1 MATALQIENLSKE
14 YRLGSIGHG
23 ALYMDLKSWWCRLR
37 GKEDPNTPLYTG
49 VRGNGG
55 ARTFWALKGV
65 SLSAEQGKVLGII
78 GRNGA
83 GKSTLLKIISRITAP
98 TIGEVKIKGR
108 VASLLEVGTG
118 FHPELTGAENVFLN
132 GAILGMTKAEVK
144 SKFDEIVDFSGVG
157 RFIDTPVKRYSS
169 GMYVRLAFAVGAHL
183 EPEILLVDEVLAV
196 GDAGF
201 QKKCLGKMD
210 EVSREGR
217 TVLFV
222 SHNLDAVSTLCDRV
236 IWLDEGQ
243 IFLDGP
249 AQEVVSRYLETLLS
263 SGQGERKA
271 AAAKNKIFFLKQFF
285 PVDDAHRP
293 LPFITRGADL
303 KLQLKYGCKPE
314 IAPAK
319 VLVNIMFGHARV
331 NNLISCPCEFKGQE
345 LMNQTLEGNL
355 FCKIPSFPLVP
366 GIYEIRIA
374 VLVNELLVDKV
385 TGLIRVAE
393 DQENGSRSSS
403 GQQGVGRKTDMK
415 RLRGNFW
422 VDYEWSL
429 SPED

>member
-1 MATALQIENLSKE
+1 MATAIHIENLSKE

-37 GKEDPNTPLYTG
+37 GKEDPNSRLDLG
-49 VRGNGG
+49 VSGDDG
-55 ARTFWALKGV
+55 ARTFWALKEV
-65 SLSAEQGKVLGII
+65 SLEVEQGKVLGII

-98 TIGEVKIKGR
+98 TTGEVKIKGR

-157 RFIDTPVKRYSS
+157 KFIDTPVKRYSS

-201 QKKCLGKMD
+201 QKKCLGKMN

-222 SHNLDAVSTLCDRV
+222 SHNLDAVSNLCDRV
-236 IWLDEGQ
+236 IWLEGGE

-249 AQEVVSRYLETLLS
+249 AQEVAPAYLDAMLKEGIADRAPARLQGKMFYFKKILPVDA
-263 SGQGERKA
+263 QGEFLPQVKSGGPLTLKLDYVCCPEVKTENIWMTVVFGNNRVSQAFSCPFEFSAADKA
-271 AAAKNKIFFLKQFF
+271 GLRQEGSFTLT
-285 PVDDAHRP
+285 
-293 LPFITRGADL
+293 LPF
-303 KLQLKYGCKPE
+303 
-314 IAPAK
+314 
-319 VLVNIMFGHARV
+319 
-331 NNLISCPCEFKGQE
+331 
-345 LMNQTLEGNL
+345 
-355 FCKIPSFPLVP
+355 FPLVP
-366 GIYEIRIA
+366 GVYEVRCAIFINGLKVDRFPTLLRLEENVDPEESDA
-374 VLVNELLVDKV
+374 TQVAHQKPLGQDNLFLVDY
-385 TGLIRVAE
+385 R
-393 DQENGSRSSS
+393 
-403 GQQGVGRKTDMK
+403 
-415 RLRGNFW
+415 
-422 VDYEWSL
+422 WSL
-429 SPED
+429 DPDHQG

>member
-1 MATALQIENLSKE
+1 MATALKIENLAKE

-37 GKEDPNTPLYTG
+37 GQEDPNSPLD
-49 VRGNGG
+49 RGAGG
-55 ARTFWALKGV
+55 HGGDRNFWALKGIT
-65 SLSAEQGKVLGII
+65 LEAEQGKVLGII

-98 TIGEVKIKGR
+98 TQGIVKIRGR

-118 FHPELTGAENVFLN
+118 FHPELTGRENVFLN
-132 GAILGMTKAEVK
+132 GAILGMSKAELQ

-196 GDAGF
+196 GDVGF

-210 EVSREGR
+210 EVTKQGR

-222 SHNLDAVSTLCDRV
+222 SHNMEAVSSLCERV
-236 IWLDEGQ
+236 VWLD
-243 IFLDGP
+243 DGKITMDGST
-249 AQEVVSRYLETLLS
+249 QEVVSSYLEALLS
-263 SGQGERKA
+263 KGQEERKDA
-271 AAAKNKIFFLKQFF
+271 GGENKIFSFKQFF
-285 PVDDAHRP
+285 PVN
-293 LPFITRGADL
+293 GADQPMTLVRLGDDL
-303 KLQLKYGCKPE
+303 KLQLRYTCTPE
-314 IAPAK
+314 IASAT
-319 VLVNIMFGHARV
+319 VLVNVVFGHSRAA
-331 NNLISCPCEFKGQE
+331 NLISCPCEFRGEQ
-345 LMNQTLEGNL
+345 LINQALEGSL

-366 GIYEIRIA
+366 GIYEIRVA
-374 VLVNELLVDKV
+374 ALVNELLVDKV
-385 TGLIRVAE
+385 AGLIQVTENPEHEVRAGG
-393 DQENGSRSSS
+393 QEM
-403 GQQGVGRKTDMK
+403 GRKLDLE
-415 RLRGNFW
+415 RLRGTFW

-429 SPED
+429 HGDA

>member
-1 MATALQIENLSKE
+1 MATALQIENLAKE

-37 GKEDPNTPLYTG
+37 GQEDPNSLLDRG
-49 VRGNGG
+49 AGGNGG
-55 ARTFWALKGV
+55 DRKFWALKGI
-65 SLSAEQGKVLGII
+65 SLEAEQGRVLGII

-98 TIGEVKIKGR
+98 TRGVVKIHGR

-118 FHPELTGAENVFLN
+118 FHPELTGRENVFLN

-144 SKFDEIVDFSGVG
+144 SKFEEIADFSGVG

-210 EVSREGR
+210 EVTKQGR

-222 SHNLDAVSTLCDRV
+222 SHNIDAVSTLCHRV
-236 IWLDEGQ
+236 IWIDGGE

-249 AQEVVSRYLETLLS
+249 PQEVVPAYLDAVLQQGTADRTPGVVAGKLFYFKKIIPVDA
-263 SGQGERKA
+263 QGE
-271 AAAKNKIFFLKQFF
+271 FLPQVKSGG
-285 PVDDAHRP
+285 P
-293 LPFITRGADL
+293 LTL
-303 KLQLKYGCKPE
+303 KLDYACRPE
-314 IAPAK
+314 VKGDNIWMTVVFGTNRLPQVFACPFEFSAADK
-319 VLVNIMFGHARV
+319 AELRQEGSFTLRLPVL
-331 NNLISCPCEFKGQE
+331 S
-345 LMNQTLEGNL
+345 
-355 FCKIPSFPLVP
+355 LVP
-366 GIYEIRIA
+366 GVYELRCAIFINGLKVDRFPTLLRVA
-374 VLVNELLVDKV
+374 ANVDSQESDAAQVAHRKPMGQDNLFLVDY
-385 TGLIRVAE
+385 
-393 DQENGSRSSS
+393 Q
-403 GQQGVGRKTDMK
+403 
-415 RLRGNFW
+415 
-422 VDYEWSL
+422 WSL
-429 SPED
+429 DQDPQG

>member
-1 MATALQIENLSKE
+1 MATALHIENLSKE

-37 GKEDPNTPLYTG
+37 GKEDPNALLDTG
-49 VRGNGG
+49 VSAHDG
-55 ARTFWALKGV
+55 ARTFWALRGV
-65 SLSAEQGKVLGII
+65 TLSAEQGKVLGII

-98 TIGEVKIKGR
+98 TTGEVKIKGR

-157 RFIDTPVKRYSS
+157 KFIDTPVKRYSS

-201 QKKCLGKMD
+201 QKKCLGKMN

-236 IWLDEGQ
+236 IWLEEGR
-243 IFLDGP
+243 IFLDGHP
-249 AQEVVSRYLETLLS
+249 QEVVPAYLNAMLQQGTADRAPARLQGKMFYFKKILPVDA
-263 SGQGERKA
+263 QGE
-271 AAAKNKIFFLKQFF
+271 FLAQVKSGGS
-285 PVDDAHRP
+285 
-293 LPFITRGADL
+293 LTL
-303 KLQLKYGCKPE
+303 KLDYVCRPE
-314 IAPAK
+314 VK
-319 VLVNIMFGHARV
+319 TENIWMTVVFGNNRV
-331 NNLISCPCEFKGQE
+331 PQAFSCPFEFSAADRAGLRE
-345 LMNQTLEGNL
+345 EGSFTLTL
-355 FCKIPSFPLVP
+355 PSLPLVP
-366 GIYEIRIA
+366 GVYDLRCAIFINGLKVDKFPTLLRVEENINLQQSDISQ
-374 VLVNELLVDKV
+374 VSHHKPLGQDNLFLVDY
-385 TGLIRVAE
+385 R
-393 DQENGSRSSS
+393 
-403 GQQGVGRKTDMK
+403 
-415 RLRGNFW
+415 
-422 VDYEWSL
+422 WSL
-429 SPED
+429 DPDHQG

>member
-1 MATALQIENLSKE
+1 MATALQIENLAKE

-157 RFIDTPVKRYSS
+157 RFIGTPVKRYSS

-249 AQEVVSRYLETLLS
+249 AQEVAPAYLDAMLKQGTADRAPARLQGKMFYFKKILPVDA
-263 SGQGERKA
+263 QGEFLPQVKSGGPLTLKLDYVCRPEVKSENIWMTVVFGNNRVSQAFSCPFEFA
-271 AAAKNKIFFLKQFF
+271 AADKAGLREEGSFTLT
-285 PVDDAHRP
+285 
-293 LPFITRGADL
+293 LPFL
-303 KLQLKYGCKPE
+303 
-314 IAPAK
+314 
-319 VLVNIMFGHARV
+319 
-331 NNLISCPCEFKGQE
+331 
-345 LMNQTLEGNL
+345 
-355 FCKIPSFPLVP
+355 PLVP
-366 GIYEIRIA
+366 GVYEVRCA
-374 VLVNELLVDKV
+374 VFINGLKVDRFPTLLRVEENVNLQESDASQVPHHKPLGQDNLFLVDY
-385 TGLIRVAE
+385 R
-393 DQENGSRSSS
+393 
-403 GQQGVGRKTDMK
+403 
-415 RLRGNFW
+415 
-422 VDYEWSL
+422 WSL
-429 SPED
+429 DQDRQG

>member
-1 MATALQIENLSKE
+1 MATALHIENLSKE

-23 ALYMDLKSWWCRLR
+23 VFYMDIKSWWCRLR
-37 GKEDPNTPLYTG
+37 GKEDPNSPVYTE
-49 VRGNGG
+49 VRGHDG
-55 ARTFWALKGV
+55 ARKFWALKGV
-65 SLSAEQGKVLGII
+65 SLEAEQGKVLGII

-98 TIGEVKIKGR
+98 TLGEVKIKGR

-118 FHPELTGAENVFLN
+118 FHPELTGGENVFLN

-210 EVSREGR
+210 EVTKEGR

-236 IWLDEGQ
+236 IWLDEGK

-249 AQEVVSRYLETLLS
+249 TQEVVPAYLNAMLQQGTADRAPARVK
-263 SGQGERKA
+263 GKIFHFKKIIPINAQGEFLAQVKSGGPLTLKLDYVCRPEAKTENMWMTVVFGNNRLSQAFSCPFEFSA
-271 AAAKNKIFFLKQFF
+271 ADRAGLREEGSFTLT
-285 PVDDAHRP
+285 
-293 LPFITRGADL
+293 LPF
-303 KLQLKYGCKPE
+303 
-314 IAPAK
+314 
-319 VLVNIMFGHARV
+319 
-331 NNLISCPCEFKGQE
+331 
-345 LMNQTLEGNL
+345 
-355 FCKIPSFPLVP
+355 FPLVP
-366 GIYEIRIA
+366 GVYEVRCAIFINGLKVDRFPTLLR
-374 VLVNELLVDKV
+374 VEENVNLQESDAIQVPHHKPLGQDTLFLVDY
-385 TGLIRVAE
+385 R
-393 DQENGSRSSS
+393 
-403 GQQGVGRKTDMK
+403 
-415 RLRGNFW
+415 
-422 VDYEWSL
+422 WSL
-429 SPED
+429 DSDRQG

>member
-1 MATALQIENLSKE
+1 MATALHLENLAKE

-37 GKEDPNTPLYTG
+37 GQEDPNSRLDTG
-49 VRGNGG
+49 VGGHGG

-65 SLSAEQGKVLGII
+65 TLAAEQGKVLGII

-98 TIGEVKIKGR
+98 TSGEVKIKWR

-236 IWLDEGQ
+236 IWLEGGK
-243 IFLDGP
+243 IFLDGS
-249 AQEVVSRYLETLLS
+249 AQEVVHRYSDAMLS
-263 SGQGERKA
+263 TEGQARDEASVIK
-271 AAAKNKIFFLKQFF
+271 KLFHFKKFY
-285 PVDDAHRP
+285 PVDDASNAVQSVRSGSQVN
-293 LPFITRGADL
+293 LLLEYA
-303 KLQLKYGCKPE
+303 CKQE
-314 IAPAK
+314 VRSANVIINA
-319 VLVNIMFGHARV
+319 VFGHSRIP
-331 NNLISCPCEFKGQE
+331 NLFSCPYEFTSHE
-345 LMNQTLEGNL
+345 LANL
-355 FCKIPSFPLVP
+355 PLDGRLVCKIPDFPLVP
-366 GIYEIRIA
+366 GIYEVRCA
-374 VLVNELLVDKV
+374 VLVNELLTDKLN
-385 TGLIRVAE
+385 GLIRVM
-393 DQENGSRSSS
+393 ENDDLQGTLSS
-403 GQQGVGRKTDMK
+403 GGNIRLS
-415 RLRGNFW
+415 RLRGVFLKDFHWQANK
-422 VDYEWSL
+422 
-429 SPED
+429 

>member
-1 MATALQIENLSKE
+1 MAIALQIENLAKE

-37 GKEDPNTPLYTG
+37 GKEDPNSLLDQG
-49 VRGNGG
+49 GSGNGG
-55 ARTFWALKGV
+55 GRKFWALQGI
-65 SLSAEQGKVLGII
+65 SLAAEQGQILGII

-98 TIGEVKIKGR
+98 TQGVVKIKGR

-118 FHPELTGAENVFLN
+118 FHPELTGRENVFLN

-144 SKFDEIVDFSGVG
+144 SKFDEIANFSGVG

-210 EVSREGR
+210 EVTKQGR

-222 SHNLDAVSTLCDRV
+222 SHNIDAVSTLCHRV
-236 IWLDEGQ
+236 IWIDGGE

-249 AQEVVSRYLETLLS
+249 PQEVVPAYLAAVLQ
-263 SGQGERKA
+263 QGTADRTPA
-271 AAAKNKIFFLKQFF
+271 AVQGKMFYFKKII
-285 PVDDAHRP
+285 PVDERGEFLPQVKSGGPLSLKLDYVSRP
-293 LPFITRGADL
+293 EVRSENIWMTVVFGNNRLRQIFACPFEFSGADKAGL
-303 KLQLKYGCKPE
+303 REEGSF
-314 IAPAK
+314 
-319 VLVNIMFGHARV
+319 VL
-331 NNLISCPCEFKGQE
+331 
-345 LMNQTLEGNL
+345 TL
-355 FCKIPSFPLVP
+355 PSLSLVP
-366 GIYEIRIA
+366 GVYDLRCA
-374 VLVNELLVDKV
+374 VFINGLKVDRFPTLLRVGEKADLLESDANRVAHHKPLGQDNLFLVDY
-385 TGLIRVAE
+385 R
-393 DQENGSRSSS
+393 
-403 GQQGVGRKTDMK
+403 
-415 RLRGNFW
+415 
-422 VDYEWSL
+422 WSL
-429 SPED
+429 DPDRQE